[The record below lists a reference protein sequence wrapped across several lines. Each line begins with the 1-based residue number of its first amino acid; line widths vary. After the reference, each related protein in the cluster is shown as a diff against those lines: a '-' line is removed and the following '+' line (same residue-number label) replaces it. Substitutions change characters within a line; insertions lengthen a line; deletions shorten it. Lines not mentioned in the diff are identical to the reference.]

1 MLLGHVV
8 QYHHRHQTGGSRADL
23 CGADHGYAARPHFL
37 QGGAARCPAAHGG
50 WGAGGTGRRLHGD
63 CRRRDDRHHAG
74 AWCTHHGSAHLLPQR
89 HNRGR
94 HVRDRRH
101 RAGVVLGTDAR
112 RGLAAALAAARAGA
126 RRMRPRATLSE
137 RLAGMLSVIV
147 MLTIWELASRFGW
160 QDPQMLPAPSEA
172 LLAAARLLGP
182 WDLAQHVGISLFRIL
197 AGFGLA
203 TVVGVLLGIV
213 LGWSPLAAR
222 CLRPFVEVLRPIPPL
237 AWLPLAII
245 WFGLGEPSKVFVIF
259 LGAFFPIF
267 TSAWRG
273 MTMVSPTLIRAAQTM
288 DVDGVRL
295 LWRVAIPA
303 TLPDIAAGLRIGF
316 GLAFGI
322 LVAAELIAAKSGM
335 GYLIMEAR
343 QLGQL
348 GIAIF
353 GIFLIGVVNLVADHQ
368 LARAV
373 RASIGR
379 WSNV

>member
-1 MLLGHVV
+1 M
-8 QYHHRHQTGGSRADL
+8 T
-23 CGADHGYAARPHFL
+23 P
-37 QGGAARCPAAHGG
+37 
-50 WGAGGTGRRLHGD
+50 
-63 CRRRDDRHHAG
+63 
-74 AWCTHHGSAHLLPQR
+74 
-89 HNRGR
+89 
-94 HVRDRRH
+94 
-101 RAGVVLGTDAR
+101 RAG
-112 RGLAAALAAARAGA
+112 
-126 RRMRPRATLSE
+126 LSE
-137 RLAGMLSVIV
+137 RLAGLLSVV
-147 MLTIWELASRFGW
+147 VALTIWELASRLIW
-160 QDPQMLPAPSEA
+160 QDPQILPAPSQA

-182 WDLAQHVGISLFRIL
+182 WDLAQHVGISLFRIVAGILL
-197 AGFGLA
+197 AV
-203 TVVGVLLGIV
+203 VVGVSLGIV
-213 LGWSPLAAR
+213 LGWSPMAAR
-222 CLRPFVEVLRPIPPL
+222 CLRPFVEILRPIPPL
-237 AWLPLAII
+237 AWLPLSII

-288 DVDGVRL
+288 DVDGARL
-295 LWRVAIPA
+295 LWQVAIPA
-303 TLPDIAAGLRIGF
+303 TLPDIAAGLRVGF

-353 GIFLIGVVNLVADHQ
+353 GIFLIGFVNLVADHQ

-373 RASIGR
+373 RATVGR

>member
-1 MLLGHVV
+1 LI
-8 QYHHRHQTGGSRADL
+8 
-23 CGADHGYAARPHFL
+23 
-37 QGGAARCPAAHGG
+37 
-50 WGAGGTGRRLHGD
+50 
-63 CRRRDDRHHAG
+63 
-74 AWCTHHGSAHLLPQR
+74 
-89 HNRGR
+89 
-94 HVRDRRH
+94 
-101 RAGVVLGTDAR
+101 GVA
-112 RGLAAALAAARAGA
+112 
-126 RRMRPRATLSE
+126 
-137 RLAGMLSVIV
+137 
-147 MLTIWELASRFGW
+147 
-160 QDPQMLPAPSEA
+160 
-172 LLAAARLLGP
+172 
-182 WDLAQHVGISLFRIL
+182 
-197 AGFGLA
+197 
-203 TVVGVLLGIV
+203 LGIV

-222 CLRPFVEVLRPIPPL
+222 CLRPFVEILRPIPPL
-237 AWLPLAII
+237 AWLPLSII

-288 DVDGVRL
+288 DVDGARL
-295 LWRVAIPA
+295 LWQVAIPA
-303 TLPDIAAGLRIGF
+303 TLPDIAAGLRVGF

-373 RASIGR
+373 RATVGR